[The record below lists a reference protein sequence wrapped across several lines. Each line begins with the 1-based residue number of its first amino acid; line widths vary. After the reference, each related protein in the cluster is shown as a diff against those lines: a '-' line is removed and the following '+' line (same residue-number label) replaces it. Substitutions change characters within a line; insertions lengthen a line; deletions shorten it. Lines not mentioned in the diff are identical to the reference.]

1 MASHLQRLMKR
12 QLINDAPSFLSGAVQ
27 YEVVMGSVAY
37 GVSTDSSDFD
47 VYGFAIAAKEDA
59 FPHLRGEV
67 PGFDPCEPGFQHYQ
81 KHHIQDPQANGGR
94 GREYDVTVYAITKYF
109 RLLSENNPNIIDSLF
124 VPHNCVLHCTPIG
137 DMVRDR
143 RTLFLHKGCWPKF
156 KGYAYG
162 QVKRMQN
169 KNPTG
174 KRKAI
179 VDEFGYDV
187 KFAYHIVRL
196 LNEVEQ
202 IMLECDLDLQ
212 RSAEQL
218 KAIRR
223 GEWSYER
230 LEQYF
235 VDKEKQLET
244 LYLDCTLP
252 AKAPIDAH
260 SSITARLP
268 WNNTTA
274 HWLRPISRQDD
285 NTRAINEIRQILQR
299 PGLTKRLFNC
309 IDLDTK

>member
-1 MASHLQRLMKR
+1 MASHLQRLIKQ
-12 QLINDAPSFLSGAVQ
+12 QLITDAPPFLAGAVQ

-37 GVSTDSSDFD
+37 GVNTDASDFD
-47 VYGFAIAAKEDA
+47 LYGFAIAAKEDC

-81 KHHIQDPQANGGR
+81 KHHIQDAQANGGK
-94 GREYDVTVYAITKYF
+94 GREYDVTVYAIAKYF

-137 DMVRDR
+137 AMVRDR

-162 QVKRMQN
+162 QIKKIRSKTPV
-169 KNPTG
+169 G

-187 KFAYHIVRL
+187 KFAYHVVRL

-202 IMLECDLDLQ
+202 IMLEHDLDLQ
-212 RSAEQL
+212 RNAEQL

-223 GEWSYER
+223 GEWTLDR
-230 LEQYF
+230 LEQFF
-235 VDKEKQLET
+235 VQKEQHLET
-244 LYLDCTLP
+244 LYSNCDLP
-252 AKAPIDAH
+252 AKPPMDA
-260 SSITARLP
+260 IRQLLLDCLEQYYGTLAQ
-268 WNNTTA
+268 A
-274 HWLRPISRQDD
+274 VSRQDG
-285 NTRAINEIRQILQR
+285 NARAISEIRQIMQR
-299 PGLTKRLFNC
+299 
-309 IDLDTK
+309 LDKG